1 MKTFTNP
8 FEIYPEKKLLLI
20 GSIFVVITAL
30 IASLSSTLIF
40 GSLKIINNYHQ
51 TYLQALTN
59 LGITLVSN
67 IVVLALYG
75 RIRYA
80 RTRIIDIAAVVLISH
95 IAMYLVLYLS
105 ALPVVQNAITAVELE
120 ILDKGFQ
127 PPQLSN
133 IQMLTLG
140 AYGSI
145 TLFLLIYFFYLVVV
159 GMKVAIHSKSKV
171 DAIAV
176 IAIIFVWN
184 TILQFLNP
192 FI

>member
-145 TLFLLIYFFYLVVV
+145 TLFLLIYFFYLEVV
-159 GMKVAIHSKSKV
+159 GMKVAINSKSKV

>member
-1 MKTFTNP
+1 MNTFTNP

-20 GSIFVVITAL
+20 GSIFIVITAL

-95 IAMYLVLYLS
+95 VAMYLILYLS
-105 ALPVVQNAITAVELE
+105 ALPVVQNAIIAVELE

-127 PPQLSN
+127 PPQLLN
-133 IQMLTLG
+133 RQILTLG

-159 GMKVAIHSKSKV
+159 GMKVAINSKSKV

>member
-1 MKTFTNP
+1 MNTFTNP

-20 GSIFVVITAL
+20 GSIFILITAL

-59 LGITLVSN
+59 LGITLLSN

-95 IAMYLVLYLS
+95 VAMYLVLYLS

-133 IQMLTLG
+133 RQMLTLG

-159 GMKVAIHSKSKV
+159 GMKVAINSKSKV

-176 IAIIFVWN
+176 IAIIFIWN

>member
-20 GSIFVVITAL
+20 GSTFVVITAL

-176 IAIIFVWN
+176 IAIIFFWN